1 MRIIMII
8 LLLLFSVSCQGQS
21 EKKVAESIKVA
32 SQKVSDTLS
41 VLSLKNI
48 PQNNYIVL
56 YLSFSESSEDKIR
69 LMKYDTI
76 VSDISLP
83 ITDVDVKNFS
93 VDKIK
98 ETNNGFKLSVNWGGG
113 NDFYGRDFYF
123 EFVKNSFYLNRLE
136 SKSYHLDS
144 KKEISR
150 EERIIPP
157 VSINK
162 FILSEY
168 IKNE

>member
-8 LLLLFSVSCQGQS
+8 LLLFSVSCQGQP
-21 EKKVAESIKVA
+21 EKKVAESTKVV

-48 PQNNYIVL
+48 AQDDYKVL

-69 LMKYDTI
+69 LMKDDTI

-83 ITDVDVKNFS
+83 ITDVDIKNFS
-93 VDKIK
+93 VDKI
-98 ETNNGFKLSVNWGGG
+98 EEINNGFKLSVNWGGG

-123 EFVKNSFYLNRLE
+123 EYVKNSFYLNRLK

-144 KKEISR
+144 EKEISK
-150 EERIIPP
+150 EEKIIPP
-157 VSINK
+157 VSINR
-162 FILSEY
+162 FVLSEY
-168 IKNE
+168 IENE